1 MAQEKLILDYIYE
14 HESTRSD
21 QVFLSQPVGGGRVT
35 DYTWAQTMDQARR
48 MATHIKSRNFGP
60 GARIAILSKNCAH
73 FVIAELAIWLAG
85 CTTVAIFPTE
95 TAETIHYVL
104 EHSGASLL
112 FVGKL
117 DLWDH
122 QAAAVP
128 SGLPCIALP
137 LAPPTPFESWDVI
150 TARTMPFTGKVQ
162 RAASDIAILVYTS
175 GSTGQPKGVMHS
187 FKGTTAASVGM
198 HQFIQQQIGADV
210 APRVLSYLPLA
221 HIFERSWIE
230 CTALVDG
237 HTHIYFAESLD
248 TFLQDLNRARPNVF
262 LSVPRLWL
270 KFQQG
275 VFTKMPARKLDRL
288 LRIPILGRIVARK
301 VLKGLGLDQVLLAAS
316 GSAPIPPELITWY
329 RRLGLNLMEGYGM
342 TEDFAYSHASTPHH
356 ASTGCVGMPMP
367 GVQVRLT
374 EEGEIL
380 IKSPGQMVGYF
391 KRPDLDAEV
400 FTADGYFRTGD
411 KGQRTPDG
419 LLKLTGRIKEL
430 FKTSKG
436 KYIAPAPIENMLNA
450 HPMVEICMVSGVGQ
464 PAAYA
469 MVVLAED
476 LRPRVNTPEVRAE
489 VQRELTELLQTVNS
503 QLPEYEQLRMLV
515 LASEPWSIENGYLT
529 PTMKIR
535 RNRIETAV
543 HGDME
548 KWYASK
554 EPIHWA

>member
-1 MAQEKLILDYIYE
+1 MAQDKLILDYVYE
-14 HESTRSD
+14 HESARAD
-21 QVFLSQPVGGGRVT
+21 QVFMSQPVGGGQVR
-35 DYTWAQTMDQARR
+35 DYTWAQTMDQARS
-48 MATHIKSRNFGP
+48 MATHIKSRGFEP

-73 FVIAELAIWLAG
+73 FVMAELAIWLAG

-95 TAETIHYVL
+95 TAETIRFVL

-128 SGLPCIALP
+128 TGLPCIAMP

-150 TARTMPFTGKVQ
+150 TARTAPYTGKVM
-162 RAASDIAILVYTS
+162 RAASDIAILMYTS

-187 FKGTTAASVGM
+187 FQGTTAASEGM
-198 HQFIQQQIGADV
+198 AHFLQQQIGADIPV
-210 APRVLSYLPLA
+210 RALSYLPLA

-230 CTALVDG
+230 CAALVDG
-237 HTHIYFAESLD
+237 RTHLYFAESMD

-275 VFTKMPARKLDRL
+275 VFAKMPAKKLDRL
-288 LRIPILGRIVARK
+288 LGIPILGRIVGRK

-316 GSAPIPPELITWY
+316 GSAPIPPELISWY
-329 RRLGLNLMEGYGM
+329 RRLGLNLMEGYAM
-342 TEDFAYSHASTPHH
+342 TEDFAYSHASTPGHS
-356 ASTGCVGMPMP
+356 APGCVGLPMP
-367 GVQVRLT
+367 GVQVRLSG
-374 EEGEIL
+374 EGEIL
-380 IKSPGQMVGYF
+380 LKSPGKMVGYY

-411 KGQRTPDG
+411 KGERNADG
-419 LLKLTGRIKEL
+419 LLKLTGRVKEL

-450 HPMVEICMVSGVGQ
+450 NPLIELSMVSGVGQ
-464 PAAYA
+464 PLAYA
-469 MVVLAED
+469 MVVLAEN
-476 LRPRVNTPEVRAE
+476 LRPRVKTPEVKTE
-489 VQRELTELLQTVNS
+489 VERELTQLLKDVNQ
-503 QLPEYEQLRMLV
+503 QLADYEQLRMLV
-515 LASEPWSIENGYLT
+515 IAPEPWSIENGYLT

-543 HGDME
+543 HEDME
-548 KWYASK
+548 QWYASK
-554 EPIHWA
+554 GAVHWA